1 MMKAV
6 RNSEQPGHRERARLG
21 SIQFPARPWNT
32 ARTSR
37 GTFCCACSVNFQ
49 FNTRDRWYVPASV
62 SRSRIAK
69 VKKQENTLEKT
80 MVRVFETTVL
90 LILSF
95 ATQMEA
101 AKS

>member
-37 GTFCCACSVNFQ
+37 GTFCCACSVNFSLIRETADMCLHR
-49 FNTRDRWYVPASV
+49 FPA
-62 SRSRIAK
+62 
-69 VKKQENTLEKT
+69 QELRK
-80 MVRVFETTVL
+80 
-90 LILSF
+90 
-95 ATQMEA
+95 
-101 AKS
+101 